1 MKNLHFYIYTAIFS
15 CVMILWSCSD
25 QEYDDYKKFAEG
37 GEINYTEKVDS
48 LKAFSGKNRVMLQGI
63 IDADPK
69 ITEFRVFWNDGRDS
83 VSVPVYRSGGVDTL
97 SVTINDIPENIYN
110 FQVRTYDAEGN
121 KSLVSNV
128 TGAVYGERYQNILY
142 NRPVLANDLV
152 SGLLSISYASMDLTT
167 GVIGTEILMDGQSN
181 PIFIPIDSDKYDIS
195 NYEVGDSYKYRTLFL
210 PEETAIDTF
219 VTDYVS
225 YTPVAKPILENAAIP
240 FKASS
245 SSGRWGVLENWI
257 TTEPVLVHGGYG
269 GWDEWNGNI
278 FNIESGWGAAAINNG
293 KIYQTIPEVQRATYV
308 LNVLVRDTNH
318 QLSDPG
324 GSYFVVAKGSKLP
337 DVSDVETAEEVLA
350 YKRINLD
357 LGSEYTYRLE
367 FTVDEGATDIT
378 VGQITTQADGDPG
391 RFCNVR
397 SWDIVVK

>member
-83 VSVPVYRSGGVDTL
+83 VSVPVNRSGGVDTL

-128 TGAVYGERYQNILY
+128 TGAVYGERYQNTLY

-152 SGLLSISYASMDLTT
+152 GGLLSISYASMDLTT
-167 GVIGTEILMDGQSN
+167 GVIGTEILMDGQSD

-195 NYEVGDSYKYRTLFL
+195 EEIVRINCHLEQFDSYFKLSLFL
-210 PEETAIDTF
+210 
-219 VTDYVS
+219 
-225 YTPVAKPILENAAIP
+225 
-240 FKASS
+240 
-245 SSGRWGVLENWI
+245 I
-257 TTEPVLVHGGYG
+257 TL
-269 GWDEWNGNI
+269 W
-278 FNIESGWGAAAINNG
+278 
-293 KIYQTIPEVQRATYV
+293 
-308 LNVLVRDTNH
+308 
-318 QLSDPG
+318 
-324 GSYFVVAKGSKLP
+324 
-337 DVSDVETAEEVLA
+337 
-350 YKRINLD
+350 
-357 LGSEYTYRLE
+357 
-367 FTVDEGATDIT
+367 
-378 VGQITTQADGDPG
+378 
-391 RFCNVR
+391 
-397 SWDIVVK
+397 